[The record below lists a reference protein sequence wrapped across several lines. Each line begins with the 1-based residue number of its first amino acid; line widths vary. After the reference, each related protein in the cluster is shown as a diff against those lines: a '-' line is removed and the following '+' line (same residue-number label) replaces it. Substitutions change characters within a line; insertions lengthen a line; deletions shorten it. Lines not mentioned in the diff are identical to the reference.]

1 MGFIA
6 LLHLVLIKR
15 PARPLTLLAK
25 NVMAYFSDVDRLL
38 NVALAILAIPVMAF
52 LVYYLIYRPLSKA
65 GSPDEPA
72 PPTAM
77 T

>member
-1 MGFIA
+1 MPIRFPQVSGFGA
-6 LLHLVLIKR
+6 VG
-15 PARPLTLLAK
+15 PW
-25 NVMAYFSDVDRLL
+25 
-38 NVALAILAIPVMAF
+38 LAIPVMAF